1 MRQYIALIH
10 KDADSDYG
18 VSFPDL
24 PGCVTAGVD
33 LNDARAMAEEA
44 LALHLAGMA
53 DDEEPIPESSSL
65 DAIMAERENRDAVAI
80 LVKAPPTTAKAVRVN
95 VTIPEDELEQ
105 IDKFAAAQGYTRSG
119 FLLHAAKRS
128 IGEAEAAN
136 ARTVTAKAGL
146 ADPLKRLAELIEI
159 SQAPETVQKAI
170 EAALTGDALE
180 KVVNALLRNEVR
192 PNEVENV
199 IEPDLK
205 NGAKADKSQL
215 IKKKV
220 I

>member
-1 MRQYIALIH
+1 
-10 KDADSDYG
+10 
-18 VSFPDL
+18 
-24 PGCVTAGVD
+24 
-33 LNDARAMAEEA
+33 
-44 LALHLAGMA
+44 
-53 DDEEPIPESSSL
+53 
-65 DAIMAERENRDAVAI
+65 
-80 LVKAPPTTAKAVRVN
+80 
-95 VTIPEDELEQ
+95 
-105 IDKFAAAQGYTRSG
+105 
-119 FLLHAAKRS
+119 
-128 IGEAEAAN
+128 
-136 ARTVTAKAGL
+136 
-146 ADPLKRLAELIEI
+146 LIEI

-180 KVVNALLRNEVR
+180 KVVNALLRKEVR